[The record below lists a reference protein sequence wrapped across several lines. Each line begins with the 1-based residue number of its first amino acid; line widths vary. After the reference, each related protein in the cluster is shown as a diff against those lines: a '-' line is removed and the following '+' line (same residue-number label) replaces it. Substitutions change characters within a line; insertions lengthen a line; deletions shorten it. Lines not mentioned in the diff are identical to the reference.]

1 MSEPRQPQLLHFFRE
16 LPQRRD
22 NETTGTYARRFR
34 AGMKRFQKQ
43 AEERYT
49 EATLYR
55 LLGSDCTEVRRAAVM
70 ALGMLGSMN
79 VNEALADM
87 LHDED
92 PNVRQ
97 FAGDALWS
105 IWFRA
110 DAPENNQEL
119 QRLVRK
125 SLEGVDSAEILSE
138 FEGLLTRAPHFA
150 EAFNQR
156 AVFQFRRGDYAK
168 AIADCQRVL
177 KINPYHFGAASG
189 LAQCYLKQKK
199 YRAALRTYRRTLSL
213 NPNLDSVR
221 EAIDSLE
228 KLLGEEGRK

>member
-1 MSEPRQPQLLHFFRE
+1 MSEPKQPLLLQYFQE

-34 AGMKRFQKQ
+34 AGMKRYKKLV
-43 AEERYT
+43 EERYT

-55 LLGSDCTEVRRAAVM
+55 LLSSDFAEIRRAAVL
-70 ALGMLGSMN
+70 ALGMLGSMT

-87 LHDED
+87 LHDDD

-105 IWFRA
+105 LWFRA

-119 QRLVRK
+119 QHLVRK
-125 SLEGVDSAEILSE
+125 SLEGGDSGEILVE
-138 FEGLLTRAPHFA
+138 FESLLQKAPHFA

-156 AVFQFRRGDYAK
+156 AVFHFRRGDYSK

-177 KINPYHFGAASG
+177 RLNPYHFGAASG

-213 NPNLDSVR
+213 NPNLENVR
-221 EAIDSLE
+221 EAIESLE